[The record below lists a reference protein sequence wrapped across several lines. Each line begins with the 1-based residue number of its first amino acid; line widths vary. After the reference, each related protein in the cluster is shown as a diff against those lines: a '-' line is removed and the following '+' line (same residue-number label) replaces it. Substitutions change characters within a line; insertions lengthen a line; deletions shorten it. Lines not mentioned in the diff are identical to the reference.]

1 MILSDSDRNRII
13 EAIRQAETIT
23 SGEIY
28 CVFTRA
34 SSGYRVFPLA
44 WAAAIA
50 LLVPLPLI
58 YLTAWPAIVMYALQ
72 LATFL
77 LSIYLLTREAVRYRI
92 VPRQT
97 RRDRA
102 HQEALR
108 QFGAH
113 GLQHTEL
120 RTGVLI
126 FVSAGERYAEIVA
139 DAGIDQKVTPAVW
152 DAAVATLLAEIA
164 IGRPADGFV
173 FAIEKCAAILAEHFP
188 PGAINRDE
196 LPNAIVELWPL
207 RS

>member
-1 MILSDSDRNRII
+1 MLSDADRARII
-13 EAIRQAETIT
+13 EAIRAAEART

-34 SSGYRVFPLA
+34 SGGYRVFPLA
-44 WAAAIA
+44 YASTVA

-58 YLTAWPAIVMYALQ
+58 QLTVWPAMV
-72 LATFL
+72 
-77 LSIYLLTREAVRYRI
+77 IYLLQLLAFLAVLYLATRERVRYRL
-92 VPRQT
+92 VPRRT
-97 RRDRA
+97 RRERA

-126 FVSAGERYAEIVA
+126 FVSFAERYAEVIA
-139 DAGIDQKVTPAVW
+139 DAGIDQKVSPDVW
-152 DAAVATLLAEIA
+152 RDCVKSLVADMAA
-164 IGRPADGFV
+164 GRAADGFV
-173 FAIEKCAAILAEHFP
+173 GAIEKCADVLAEHFP
-188 PGAINRDE
+188 PGRVNRDE

-207 RS
+207 KR

>member
-1 MILSDSDRNRII
+1 MVLTDADRARII
-13 EAIRQAETIT
+13 EAIRQAETRT

-34 SSGYRVFPLA
+34 SSSYRVFPLA
-44 WAAAIA
+44 WSAGIA

-58 YLTAWPAIVMYALQ
+58 YLTTWPAIVIYLLQ
-72 LATFL
+72 LSSFL
-77 LSIYLLTREAVRYRI
+77 GALYLLTREGVRYRL
-92 VPRQT
+92 VPR
-97 RRDRA
+97 RAKRERA

-108 QFGAH
+108 QFASH

-126 FVSAGERYAEIVA
+126 FVSVAERYAEILA
-139 DAGIDQKVTPAVW
+139 DAGIDQKVSSDVW
-152 DAAVATLLAEIA
+152 DKAVKTLLSDIA
-164 IGRPADGFV
+164 AGRAADGFV
-173 FAIEKCAAILAEHFP
+173 TTIDACATVLAEHFP

-207 RS
+207 AK